1 MLLLAQV
8 HVGFFGLHG
17 LIGFLVGLIVFI
29 IVGVILWKILT
40 LLLSKVPIDGTWQ
53 TIILLLLALIFILVF
68 LQTVGIWTWAS

>member
-1 MLLLAQV
+1 VLLLAQ
-8 HVGFFGLHG
+8 HIGFFGLHG

-29 IVGVILWKILT
+29 IIGVILWRILV

-53 TIILLLLALIFILVF
+53 TIILLILALIFVLIF